1 MPTSDSAAD
10 LLATALPQ
18 VHTWTGRPGADQL
31 APLPNGP
38 AVALLISAGGAP
50 VQLLTAQQL
59 RRAALARLTSPPEPR
74 RGRADLAEIVR
85 GVRWRPISCPF
96 EARWWY
102 YRLTRQLH
110 PQDYRKL
117 VSFGPAWFLHV
128 DWARAIPEIA
138 VTERIWCTPG
148 EFLGPWPT
156 HKPCQEALAGLWDLF
171 DLCRYPEQVQKA
183 PHGTRC
189 AYADMGRCDAPCDGA
204 APVPVYAARC
214 RDAWRFAGGATRD
227 WIAAATGRMTAAAAR
242 QKYELAAQIKQQLE
256 FARRWASELAP
267 RLHPIERVAWLLG
280 LPVTRR
286 QAWKLFFFH
295 GGHLAEGPVAP
306 HRRVDADAAA
316 WLAAAL
322 ACPAEKLTDTVRME
336 QTWLVCHLLLRTA
349 PESAIAVS
357 WPELTVPRDLA
368 RCVRAQADA
377 ARARRGRGARE
388 IAE

>member
-1 MPTSDSAAD
+1 
-10 LLATALPQ
+10 
-18 VHTWTGRPGADQL
+18 
-31 APLPNGP
+31 
-38 AVALLISAGGAP
+38 
-50 VQLLTAQQL
+50 
-59 RRAALARLTSPPEPR
+59 
-74 RGRADLAEIVR
+74 
-85 GVRWRPISCPF
+85 
-96 EARWWY
+96 
-102 YRLTRQLH
+102 
-110 PQDYRKL
+110 
-117 VSFGPAWFLHV
+117 
-128 DWARAIPEIA
+128 
-138 VTERIWCTPG
+138 
-148 EFLGPWPT
+148 
-156 HKPCQEALAGLWDLF
+156 
-171 DLCRYPEQVQKA
+171 
-183 PHGTRC
+183 
-189 AYADMGRCDAPCDGA
+189 MGRCDAPCDGA

-214 RDAWRFAGGATRD
+214 RDAWRFAGGATQD
-227 WIAAATGRMTAAAAR
+227 WIAAATGRMTAAAAQ

-256 FARRWASELAP
+256 FARRWASELTP

-357 WPELTVPRDLA
+357 WPELTVPKDLA
-368 RCVRAQADA
+368 RGVRAQADA
-377 ARARRGRGARE
+377 ARARRGGGARE